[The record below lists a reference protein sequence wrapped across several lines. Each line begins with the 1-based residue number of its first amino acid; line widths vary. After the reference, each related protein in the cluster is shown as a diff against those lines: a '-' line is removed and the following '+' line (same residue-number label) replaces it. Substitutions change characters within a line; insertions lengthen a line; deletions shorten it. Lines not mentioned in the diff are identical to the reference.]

1 MVSHTGPAFHV
12 GGISPMTPGS
22 SAARVT
28 RGCTRPTA
36 SASGGSRSLRGRWS
50 SSHSAS
56 STWRATPCAAMTL
69 WMCTADSLQATGLGV
84 SAGRTCRGP
93 LSPRATRWSCRWCLT
108 PTRPAVASWLRTRR
122 PSHTS
127 KLPDRGS
134 FGQLQSGGWCF
145 IPALCSCRGCFQGN
159 DWNCRGIW
167 KGEQY
172 CGGRLEK
179 PTGSFKTPNWPEK
192 DYPAGVSCFW
202 HIVAPRNQIIEVKF
216 EKFDVERDSYCR
228 YDYVAIFNGAEINDA
243 KRIGKYCGDSPPAPV
258 FSDGSQ
264 LFIQF
269 LSDLSLT
276 ADGFIGHYKFRPK
289 KFSTT
294 TIAPTTT
301 SPLVTTRTTSLKYS
315 AALCQQRCKKSGAL
329 EWHYCSS
336 DFVITG
342 TVISTVTR
350 GGSVHASI
358 SIISVYKEGKLSIQQ
373 AGKALSTKIII
384 LCKKCPF
391 IRRGLS
397 YVFMGQADAQ
407 GRGKV
412 APHHFVGVIKPSTQK
427 SLNTLRSQRC

>member
-1 MVSHTGPAFHV
+1 
-12 GGISPMTPGS
+12 MTPGL

-56 STWRATPCAAMTL
+56 STWRVTPCAAMTL
-69 WMCTADSLQATGLGV
+69 WMCTADSLQATGSGA
-84 SAGRTCRGP
+84 SAGRTLQGP
-93 LSPRATRWSCRWCLT
+93 SSPRATRWSCRWCLT
-108 PTRPAVASWLRTRR
+108 PTRPAAASWLCTRQ
-122 PSHTS
+122 PSLTS
-127 KLPDRGS
+127 KE
-134 FGQLQSGGWCF
+134 
-145 IPALCSCRGCFQGN
+145 N
-159 DWNCRGIW
+159 DWNCREFW

-179 PTGSFKTPNWPEK
+179 PAGSFKTPNWPEK

-216 EKFDVERDSYCR
+216 EKFDVERDNYCR

-258 FSDGSQ
+258 FSNGNQ

-294 TIAPTTT
+294 TVAPTTT
-301 SPLVTTRTTSLKYS
+301 SPLVMTRATSRCLHPAHCCWFYSRGEDLSTTTGQSDLKYS
-315 AALCQQRCKKSGAL
+315 AALCQPRCEQSGAL

-358 SIISVYKEGKLSIQQ
+358 SIIRVYKEGKLSIQQ
-373 AGKALSTKIII
+373 AGKSLSTKIII

-391 IRRGLS
+391 IRRVHGCWVSPGLS

-412 APHHFVGVIKPSTQK
+412 APHHFIGVIKPSTQK
-427 SLNTLRSQRC
+427 SLNTLRNKRC